1 MNRVNQSR
9 ETVRADFDRIALL
22 SDESWNHNNHYHNY
36 LMNNVPAHCKAALE
50 IGCGLG
56 AFSRLL
62 AERSEQVLA
71 LDLSPQMIDIAK
83 ERSKQYPNIN
93 FEVADALT
101 REFPDE
107 EFDCIVS
114 IATLHHLPLETMM
127 RKIKRMLKVGG
138 TFIGLDLF
146 RVEGLSDVFLNAVAF
161 PTNAALRFIKTRK
174 LKESYETRRAWAEHA
189 KTDSY
194 LTMTEVREISA
205 SVLPGVEVKKHLF
218 WRYSIIWNKV
228 RD

>member
-1 MNRVNQSR
+1 MNTVSQSR

-22 SDESWNHNNHYHNY
+22 SDESWNHNNHYHSY
-36 LMNNVPAHCKAALE
+36 LMKRVPSNCRTALE
-50 IGCGLG
+50 IGCGMG
-56 AFSRLL
+56 TFSRLL

-71 LDLSPQMIDIAK
+71 LDLSPQMIRLAE

-101 REFPDE
+101 REFRDE

-114 IATLHHLPLETMM
+114 IATLHHLPMETMM

-146 RVEGLSDVFLNAVAF
+146 RVEALSDVFINAVAF
-161 PTNAALRFIKTRK
+161 PTNAALRIIKTGK
-174 LKESYETRRAWAEHA
+174 LREPYEIRRAWAEHA

-194 LTMTEVREISA
+194 LTTTEVREISTNI
-205 SVLPGVEVKKHLF
+205 LPGVEVKKHLF
-218 WRYSIIWNKV
+218 WRYSIIWNK
-228 RD
+228 D

>member
-1 MNRVNQSR
+1 MKR
-9 ETVRADFDRIALL
+9 
-22 SDESWNHNNHYHNY
+22 
-36 LMNNVPAHCKAALE
+36 VPAGCKTALE
-50 IGCGLG
+50 IGCGSG

-62 AERSEQVLA
+62 AERSEQVVA
-71 LDLSPQMIDIAK
+71 LDLSPQMIRIAK

-93 FEVADALT
+93 FEVADAIT

-114 IATLHHLPLETMM
+114 IATLHHLPLEIMM
-127 RKIKRMLKVGG
+127 RKIKKMLRVGG

-146 RVEGLSDVFLNAVAF
+146 RIEGMSDVFTSAVAF
-161 PTNAALRFIKTRK
+161 PTNAALTFIKTGR
-174 LKESYETRRAWAEHA
+174 LRQSRETRRAWAEHA

-194 LTMTEVREISA
+194 LTVTEVREASA
-205 SVLPGVEVKKHLF
+205 SLLPGVEVKKHLF
-218 WRYSIIWNKV
+218 WRYSMIWNRV